1 MEDYILC
8 KSKDGTALEV
18 DIEDDGT
25 VGLET
30 LKSVFGEKAVG
41 LTLTPQLVER
51 DLCEYQIRRF
61 WNQRMGGE
69 LQIECTV
76 CHLDKE
82 IHQV

>member
-1 MEDYILC
+1 MENYILC

-18 DIEDDGT
+18 DIKDDGT

-51 DLCEYQIRRF
+51 DLCIR
-61 WNQRMGGE
+61 
-69 LQIECTV
+69 
-76 CHLDKE
+76 
-82 IHQV
+82 